1 MCLPQISCTAIL
13 LAELL
18 HACKIQLHRRG
29 AAKNRYRDFQPA
41 VVVVDLFH
49 ASIEIRKRPVHD
61 THLLVALK
69 NHLGLR
75 SEEHTSELQSQSN
88 LVCRLLLEKKQIHS
102 YSRPLP
108 AKQLACPVL
117 PHLDSAHTDSDP
129 LIPPRHR
136 SPEVLYAHALY
147 VPCCPDVQNLP

>member
-88 LVCRLLLEKKQIHS
+88 LVCRLLLEKKQIHTFCWAVPNS
-102 YSRPLP
+102 SGSFSFVIDCPTPRPGNESRALGAAFVTSPSEP
-108 AKQLACPVL
+108 MLAVTPTVVL
-117 PHLDSAHTDSDP
+117 SVRTL
-129 LIPPRHR
+129 
-136 SPEVLYAHALY
+136 
-147 VPCCPDVQNLP
+147 

>member
-18 HACKIQLHRRG
+18 HACKIQLLRRG

-75 SEEHTSELQSQSN
+75 SEERRVGKERRSRWMPYHY
-88 LVCRLLLEKKQIHS
+88 KKNTNRTI
-102 YSRPLP
+102 
-108 AKQLACPVL
+108 
-117 PHLDSAHTDSDP
+117 D
-129 LIPPRHR
+129 
-136 SPEVLYAHALY
+136 
-147 VPCCPDVQNLP
+147 